1 VATEVRDA
9 FKSWCEDRLI
19 FGFREPGRADFLS
32 TKEPS
37 MSDLIRPNATLP
49 RLWSLFLGAV
59 LLIHSSLL
67 AQAEEK
73 GQSAKP
79 PNILFIFTDD
89 HAYQA
94 ISCYGSILNQTP
106 NIDRLAAAG
115 MRFDRCLVTNSIC
128 GPSRAVILSGKY
140 SHLNGFRQNGDR
152 FDGSQMTF
160 PKLLQTAGY
169 QTALFGK
176 WHLESEPT
184 GFNQWMVLPDQ
195 GQYYNPKFLI
205 PGGETTVQGYC
216 TEIITERSLR
226 WLEEERDQQQPFLLM
241 VQHKAPKQ
249 LNLYRD
255 VTFPEPETLFDDY
268 ANRAS
273 VLKEN
278 QMEIGRHMRPGEDLK
293 LWRPDDQSKAADN
306 FFRRMTPQQRQAW
319 NDAYASDNERYFTQ
333 KLEGRE
339 QTQYFYQRYLQ
350 DYLRCIAAVDEGI
363 GDLLDYLEKSG
374 LAENTIVVY
383 SSDQGFYLG
392 EHGWYDK
399 RWAFEQSLRT
409 PLVVRWPGVVPPGSS
424 NADLVSNLDFAP
436 TFLTAAGVQPP
447 AEMQGKPLQ
456 PLLRGEP
463 APSDW
468 RKSFYYRYYELGTH
482 NVAAHEAVVTADHK
496 LIHYTARLNAER
508 KREAIDEWDL
518 IDLRLDPN
526 ELRSFYSAPSHS
538 EIRTRLER
546 ELQRLRV
553 ELKAD

>member
-1 VATEVRDA
+1 MIRLLNTPSRCGA
-9 FKSWCEDRLI
+9 FFVLLALLFDS
-19 FGFREPGRADFLS
+19 
-32 TKEPS
+32 
-37 MSDLIRPNATLP
+37 
-49 RLWSLFLGAV
+49 SLFGD
-59 LLIHSSLL
+59 
-67 AQAEEK
+67 E
-73 GQSAKP
+73 GQQSHAPKR
-79 PNILFIFTDD
+79 PNILFLFTDD

-94 ISCYGSILNQTP
+94 ISCYGSVLNQTP

-152 FDGSQMTF
+152 FDGSQVTF
-160 PKLLQTAGY
+160 PKLLQEVGY

-184 GFNQWMVLPDQ
+184 GFDQWMVLPDQ
-195 GQYYNPKFLI
+195 GQYYNPKFLV
-205 PGGETTVQGYC
+205 PGGETTIEGYC
-216 TEIITERSLR
+216 TEIITERSLQ
-226 WLEEERDQQQPFLLM
+226 WLERERDQEKPFLLM
-241 VQHKAPKQ
+241 VQHKAPHREWMPGPKQ

-278 QMEIGRHMRPGEDLK
+278 QMEIARHMRPGEDLK
-293 LWRPDDQSKAADN
+293 LWRPDDQSKAAEN
-306 FFRRMTPQQRQAW
+306 FFRRMTPSQRHAW
-319 NDAYASDNERYFTQ
+319 NDAYSPDNARYFARQ
-333 KLEGRE
+333 LEGRE
-339 QTQYFYQRYLQ
+339 QTRYFYQRYLQ
-350 DYLRCIAAVDEGI
+350 DYLRCIAAVDESI
-363 GDLLDYLEKSG
+363 GELLNYLDKRG
-374 LAENTIVVY
+374 LAENTLVVY

-409 PLVVRWPGVVPPGSS
+409 PLVVRWPGVVPPGRS
-424 NADLVSNLDFAP
+424 NGELVSNLDFAP
-436 TFLTAAGVQPP
+436 TFLSAAGVAPP
-447 AEMQGKPLQ
+447 VEMQGKPLQ

-463 APSDW
+463 APADW
-468 RKSFYYRYYELGTH
+468 RQSFYYRYYELGTH

-496 LIHYTARLNAER
+496 LIHYTARLNNER
-508 KREAIDEWDL
+508 KREAINEWDL
-518 IDLRLDPN
+518 IDLQLDPN
-526 ELRSFYSAPSHS
+526 ELRSFYAAPSHA
-538 EIRTRLER
+538 EIRTRLEQ